1 MNQETKIPINE
12 LFPESLRNRI
22 PALMDLLYIFIVVNL
37 IYLALMPFVGI
48 IIGIILMAGG
58 GTALTKKWGK
68 ITLIISI
75 ITTAIF
81 ILFLIIMVI
90 VGIGLGTAASRYY

>member
-12 LFPESLRNRI
+12 LFPESMKNRI
-22 PALMDLLYIFIVVNL
+22 PALLDLWYIFIAVNL
-37 IYLALMPFVGI
+37 IYLALMPFMGI
-48 IIGIILMAGG
+48 VIGIILMAGG

-68 ITLIISI
+68 VSLIIGI
-75 ITTAIF
+75 ITTALF

-90 VGIGLGTAASRYY
+90 FGIFAASNFR